1 MMLSAMNQPAGRR
14 RLAVAALLVTLTVAL
29 SACLLTPGRFT
40 SALDLRRDGRF
51 TFTYTGEIRMLALTK
66 LAQMGNKPKVFEP
79 EPCYTDGAEKRS
91 CTPGEIF
98 QQRKDYEAQAKT
110 READKRKESEQVKA
124 LLGGIDPSD
133 PKAAE
138 DMAVR
143 LRRQAGWKSVVYKG
157 DGLFE
162 VDFAISG
169 RLDHDFVFP
178 TVERLPMANAF
189 VQLTRRNDGAVR
201 IDAPGFSAASG
212 GGNPM
217 GIAMMGLAGIAASGR
232 DGTGKNGVDGKDQPG
247 INPFGAFDGTFTV
260 TTDAAIIANNTDE
273 GPQADPAG
281 QKLTWPVT
289 VRNAAPTALVRL
301 GN

>member
-1 MMLSAMNQPAGRR
+1 MTLSAMNQPATRR
-14 RLAVAALLVTLTVAL
+14 RIGAVALLVTLAL
-29 SACLLTPGRFT
+29 TLGACLLTPGHFT

-51 TFTYTGEIRMLALTK
+51 TFTYTGEIRMLALTR

-79 EPCYTDGAEKRS
+79 EPCYTDGAEKRP
-91 CTPGEIF
+91 CTPAEIF
-98 QQRKDYEAQAKT
+98 QQRKDFDAQART
-110 READKRKESEQVKA
+110 READKRKESDQVKA

-157 DGLFE
+157 DGLFD

-217 GIAMMGLAGIAASGR
+217 GIAMMGLAGMAATARDSTGK
-232 DGTGKNGVDGKDQPG
+232 DGTAGKDQPG
-247 INPFGAFDGTFTV
+247 ANPFGTFDGTFTV

-281 QKLTWPVT
+281 QKLIWPIT
-289 VRNAAPTALVRL
+289 VRNAAPTALIRL